1 MSGCRLFLTAL
12 TMVALS
18 CVGLRAQSGITAQN
32 GRQVTCAS
40 DDGKRHLCQVTT
52 QYGVRMVNQRS
63 GSPCIEGQTWGFNRN
78 GIWVDRGCR
87 ADFWLGGGYHGGG
100 GNPGGGGGYP
110 NGGQQISC
118 SSDNGK
124 RNFCNADT
132 SRGVRMVNQR
142 SGSPC
147 IEGQTWGSNRNGIW
161 VDKGCRADFRLGGG
175 YHGGGGGGYPG
186 GGGGYPPSGGQITC
200 SSDDGKRNFCNADTS
215 GGVRMINQRS
225 GSPCVQGQ
233 TWGFNKSG
241 IWVDRGCRA
250 DFQLGR

>member
-1 MSGCRLFLTAL
+1 MRGCKLYLTAF
-12 TMVALS
+12 TWVALS

-63 GSPCIEGQTWGFNRN
+63 GSPCIQGQTWGYNRN

-100 GNPGGGGGYP
+100 PGGYP
-110 NGGQQISC
+110 
-118 SSDNGK
+118 
-124 RNFCNADT
+124 
-132 SRGVRMVNQR
+132 
-142 SGSPC
+142 PP
-147 IEGQTWGSNRNGIW
+147 
-161 VDKGCRADFRLGGG
+161 
-175 YHGGGGGGYPG
+175 GGGYPG
-186 GGGGYPPSGGQITC
+186 GGMRQITC
-200 SSDDGKRNFCNADTS
+200 SSNNGKRNFCSADTS
-215 GGVRMINQRS
+215 RGVRMINQRS

-233 TWGFNKSG
+233 SWGFDRNG